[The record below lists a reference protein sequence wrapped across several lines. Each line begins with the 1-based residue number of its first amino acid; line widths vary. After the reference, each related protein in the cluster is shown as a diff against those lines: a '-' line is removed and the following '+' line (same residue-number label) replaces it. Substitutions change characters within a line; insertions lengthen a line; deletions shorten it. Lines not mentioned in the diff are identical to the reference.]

1 MHIKNMDKTS
11 NNPELCLKKDM
22 KIILLSNEIL
32 ICELALA
39 NIIIKEI
46 NDTIPYE
53 FVRKLGIKFRELL
66 PFKIPIKR

>member
-1 MHIKNMDKTS
+1 MDKTS
-11 NNPELCLKKDM
+11 NNPGIMLKKR
-22 KIILLSNEIL
+22 IWELFLLSNEIL
-32 ICELALA
+32 IWELALA

-46 NDTIPYE
+46 NDTMPYE